1 MASKPVLERA
11 KRRTLRKDC
20 AGYFLCGG
28 LMSARSERLAS
39 PKRSQLEVVHG
50 ASADAIPTN
59 QPPPNEFT
67 QEMSLAERMKAGKAL
82 RDRVSRPQHRTWAPN
97 GSRPDPLALL
107 QAADADRIPELVPI
121 RYGRMLQSPF
131 AFYRGSAGIMA
142 ADLSTTPN
150 TGMQVQACGDCH
162 LMNFGGFA
170 TPERNILFDINDFD
184 ETLPAP
190 WEWDIK
196 RLATSFVLAARSIG
210 LPARTARDTA
220 IACVRSYRRHLATY
234 AEMHP
239 LDVWYARVTGDD
251 LVSLAPARERGRIQ
265 KRIAKAAQQDGSET
279 DFPKI
284 TDMVGGRIRIRDMP
298 PLIYH
303 PEGSRGPDFEEQ
315 LKRIF
320 RDYRET
326 LSEDRRVLL
335 DRYHLVD
342 AAIKV
347 VGVGSVGRRCWVV
360 LMMSSC
366 NDPLFLQFKEAVTSV
381 LEPYAGTS
389 AYSQHGQRV
398 VVGQRLMQ
406 PASDLFL
413 GWVTAE
419 LSGKQF
425 YVRQLRDA
433 KIKPLVVTFDAEL
446 LLSYALACGWVLA
459 RAHAVAGNAA
469 GISGYLGSNDQFDE
483 ALGDFSVSYADQAE
497 RDHAALKTAVR
508 QGKVKAYLDA

>member
-1 MASKPVLERA
+1 
-11 KRRTLRKDC
+11 
-20 AGYFLCGG
+20 
-28 LMSARSERLAS
+28 
-39 PKRSQLEVVHG
+39 
-50 ASADAIPTN
+50 
-59 QPPPNEFT
+59 
-67 QEMSLAERMKAGKAL
+67 MSLLQRVEAGKAL
-82 RDRVSRPQHRTWAPN
+82 RDRVPRAQHGKWTQSESRA
-97 GSRPDPLALL
+97 DPIDILL
-107 QAADADRIPELVPI
+107 AADAERIPELVPI

-142 ADLSTTPN
+142 ADLSATPN
-150 TGMQVQACGDCH
+150 TGIIVQACGDCH

-210 LPARTARDTA
+210 LPAKTARDTA
-220 IACVRSYRRHLATY
+220 VACVRSYRRRLA
-234 AEMHP
+234 EFSQMHP
-239 LDVWYARVTGDD
+239 LDVWYARITGED
-251 LVSLAPARERGRIQ
+251 LVSMAPPRERIRIQ
-265 KRIAKAAQQDGSET
+265 KRIAKAAQQDGSEI

-284 TDMVGGRIRIRDMP
+284 TDMVGGRVRIRDTP

-303 PEGSRGPDFEEQ
+303 PEGSRGPEFEEQ

-347 VGVGSVGRRCWVV
+347 VGVGSVGRRCWIV

-366 NDPLFLQFKEAVTSV
+366 NDPLFLQFKEAVPSV
-381 LEPYAGTS
+381 LEPYAGKS
-389 AYSQHGQRV
+389 VYPQHGQRV

-425 YVRQLRDA
+425 YARQLRDA
-433 KIKPLVVTFDAEL
+433 KIKPLVETFDAEL
-446 LLSYALACGWVLA
+446 LLSYASACGWVLA

-469 GISGYLGSNDQFDE
+469 GISGYLGSNERFDE
-483 ALGDFSVSYADQAE
+483 TLGDFSVSYADQAE
-497 RDHAALKTAVR
+497 RDHAALKAATR
-508 QGKVKAYLDA
+508 QGKVKAYLEG